1 MRILLANWSPRRVGG
16 TETYLERIAPLLAD
30 AGHEIALAYEVDAPP
45 DRPRLTL
52 PDGVVSCSLTPA
64 DSHAGMRA
72 VRAWAPDVI
81 YAHGLVDPVIEAAL
95 LTVAPAVFFVH
106 SYSGTCIS
114 GDKTHKL
121 PLVRPCDRLFGPACL
136 ALFYPRRCGGLNPL
150 TMTRDYV
157 KQRRRLSLLTQYAA
171 VLTASEHMRRELERH
186 GAAGGRVFKCPYPLT
201 GLDVALDAP
210 SLRHARSSST
220 PWRLAFV
227 GRMDRLKG
235 GAYLLDALPLVQQRV
250 QSPLHLTL
258 GGDGPARGSWQRIAA
273 RVAQANPAVRIE
285 FPGWLQPAGRTRL
298 LETTDLLVMPSLW
311 PEPFGAAGP
320 EANRRGVPVVAY
332 AVGGIPEWL
341 TDGVNGCLAPG
352 DPPTVAG
359 LADAIVRCLTLLTAD
374 DRLRA
379 GALARAQSVDDA
391 HVTALLNVLGTAAA
405 TRRPIQTDVSR

>member
-30 AGHEIALAYEVDAPP
+30 AGHEIALAYEVDAPT

-52 PDGVVSCSLTPA
+52 PDGVVSLSLTPA
-64 DSHAGMRA
+64 DSHAGLRA

-81 YAHGLVDPVIEAAL
+81 YAHGLVDPVIEAQL

-106 SYSGTCIS
+106 SYHGTCIS

-121 PLVRPCDRLFGPACL
+121 PLVRPCDREFGPACL

-201 GLDVALDAP
+201 GSDVARDQA
-210 SLRHARSSST
+210 SLRYARSSST

-235 GAYLLDALPLVQQRV
+235 GRTCSTRCRSCSSVC
-250 QSPLHLTL
+250 S
-258 GGDGPARGSWQRIAA
+258 
-273 RVAQANPAVRIE
+273 VRFI
-285 FPGWLQPAGRTRL
+285 
-298 LETTDLLVMPSLW
+298 
-311 PEPFGAAGP
+311 
-320 EANRRGVPVVAY
+320 
-332 AVGGIPEWL
+332 
-341 TDGVNGCLAPG
+341 
-352 DPPTVAG
+352 
-359 LADAIVRCLTLLTAD
+359 
-374 DRLRA
+374 
-379 GALARAQSVDDA
+379 
-391 HVTALLNVLGTAAA
+391 
-405 TRRPIQTDVSR
+405 